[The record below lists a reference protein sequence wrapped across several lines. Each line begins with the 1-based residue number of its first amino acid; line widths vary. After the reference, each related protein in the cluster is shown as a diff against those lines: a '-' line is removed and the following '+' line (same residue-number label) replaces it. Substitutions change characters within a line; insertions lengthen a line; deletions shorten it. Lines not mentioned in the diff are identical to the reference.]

1 MPEEKKAGEI
11 QKQDS
16 ALQIEESKPEEW
28 KSANID
34 KIAGALAKAQSEIR
48 GAEKKSV
55 NPFFNSN
62 YADLHTVIQ
71 SCMPQLSKN
80 SICVIQGTD
89 FNRHDGWFVTT
100 MLVHSSGQWIK
111 SSCKIILGPKQDIQA
126 LGSAI
131 TYGRRYGLSSMA
143 GIGQFDDDGNSIS
156 PKK

>member
-1 MPEEKKAGEI
+1 MEEKSQEVIPA
-11 QKQDS
+11 
-16 ALQIEESKPEEW
+16 APEVPPQRRKSEW
-28 KSANID
+28 KSDKID
-34 KIAGALAKAQSEIR
+34 KIAAALAKAQSEIR

-62 YADLHTVIQ
+62 YADLHTVIE

-80 SICVIQGTD
+80 GISVVQGTD
-89 FNRHDGWFVTT
+89 FNRADGWFVTT
-100 MLVHSSGQWIK
+100 MLMHSSGQWIK

-131 TYGRRYGLSSMA
+131 TYGRRYGLSAIA

-156 PKK
+156 KK

>member
-100 MLVHSSGQWIK
+100 MLVHSSGQWIRSK
-111 SSCKIILGPKQDIQA
+111 VKLPLEKKNAQGV
-126 LGSAI
+126 GSAI
-131 TYGRRYGLSSMA
+131 TYGRRYGLSAMV
-143 GIGQFDDDGNSIS
+143 GIAQYDDDAQSIS
-156 PKK
+156 